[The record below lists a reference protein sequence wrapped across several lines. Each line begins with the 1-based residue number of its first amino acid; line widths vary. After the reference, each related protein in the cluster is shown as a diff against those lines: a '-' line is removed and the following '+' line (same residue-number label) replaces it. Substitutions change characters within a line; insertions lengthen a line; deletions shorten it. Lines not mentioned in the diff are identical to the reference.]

1 MRRGFVFFF
10 AILSSLG
17 FSLPSNAK
25 GKVQKIF
32 SAETAC
38 FLLIST
44 AQSKPVLDHNEN
56 LCREAI
62 SVKNKILLP
71 WVLMATEKGL
81 VQDPKTLFKWDGVKH
96 SKPEWNKDQF
106 VTSWIENRVDWVTER
121 ILTQLGKKEVDRFFL
136 ELGFPV
142 NPTAENLLLFSKAVF
157 SEKMPLKPR
166 ALALSREL
174 FYIGKFRYGTEVWGE
189 KASSSDW
196 ALFLG
201 QIESQGKRYHLA
213 TLLKSGGKSREPISA
228 ERAQALS
235 MDALTELGLF

>member
-1 MRRGFVFFF
+1 MKKLLIFSM
-10 AILSSLG
+10 ALWSSFS

-25 GKVQKIF
+25 AKVKKIF
-32 SAETAC
+32 QGENAC
-38 FLLIST
+38 FLLQNAAPS
-44 AQSKPVLDHNEN
+44 QDSLRLGEE
-56 LCREAI
+56 LCKEPL
-62 SVKNKILLP
+62 KLQNQILLP

-81 VQDPKTLFKWDGVKH
+81 IQDPKTLFKWDGVKH
-96 SKPEWNKDQF
+96 PNPEWNKDQF

-121 ILTQLGKKEVDRFFL
+121 ILTQLGKKEVAGFFL
-136 ELGFPV
+136 QLGFPE
-142 NPTAENLLLFSKAVF
+142 NPTAENLLLFSKAAL

-166 ALALSREL
+166 ALALSRDL
-174 FYIGKFRYGTEVWGE
+174 FYIGKFRFGTEVWGE

-213 TLLKSGGKSREPISA
+213 TLLKPGEKSSEPLSA